1 MITEDKDVIIPFKST
16 DHNNATVGK
25 PVENAVKTRD
35 NGGGGEP
42 PMEKYVTHEEL
53 QHEVDKLEAKIDLST
68 EKMMHHMDVENAN
81 MKSELKSVTTTL
93 AFITGILIP
102 IITAILLKFFHLN

>member
-1 MITEDKDVIIPFKST
+1 MPSQTNKVMSIHSNKEFKPQNLSYT
-16 DHNNATVGK
+16 SK
-25 PVENAVKTRD
+25 SSD
-35 NGGGGEP
+35 NSGGGEP

-81 MKSELKSVTTTL
+81 MKSELKSVNTTL

>member
-1 MITEDKDVIIPFKST
+1 MPSQTNKVMSIHSNKEFKPQNLSHT
-16 DHNNATVGK
+16 SK
-25 PVENAVKTRD
+25 SSD
-35 NGGGGEP
+35 NSGGGEP

-81 MKSELKSVTTTL
+81 MKSELKSVNTTL

>member
-1 MITEDKDVIIPFKST
+1 MTASSNKVLTLSKADHVSPNDLPNKS
-16 DHNNATVGK
+16 HSS
-25 PVENAVKTRD
+25 D
-35 NGGGGEP
+35 NSGGGEP
-42 PMEKYVTHEEL
+42 PMEKYDTHEEL

-81 MKSELKSVTTTL
+81 MKSELKSVNTTL

>member
-1 MITEDKDVIIPFKST
+1 MANSSKFIDLTKARHVSPNDLPNKS
-16 DHNNATVGK
+16 HSS
-25 PVENAVKTRD
+25 D
-35 NGGGGEP
+35 NSGGGEP
-42 PMEKYVTHEEL
+42 PMEKYVIHEEL

-81 MKSELKSVTTTL
+81 MKSELKSVNTTL